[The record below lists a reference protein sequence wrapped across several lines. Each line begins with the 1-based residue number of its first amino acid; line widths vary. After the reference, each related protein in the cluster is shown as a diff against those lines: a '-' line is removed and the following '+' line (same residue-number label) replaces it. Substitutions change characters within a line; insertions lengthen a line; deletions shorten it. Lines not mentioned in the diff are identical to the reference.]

1 MIITRTIRALLAT
14 VLASVLALSASRGF
28 AQQASAPVVN
38 DALLL
43 RPPADSWVTYGH
55 GYDETHHSPLTQID
69 KGSVS
74 RLGLAWSVDVGND
87 GKIETTPIVWNGV
100 LYGTGAYSVVY
111 AIDIKTQTLKWRW
124 DPALVRG
131 GYPAGGPRFCCGPVN
146 RGVALYNGNVYVG
159 LLDGRLVALN
169 AGNGRMAW
177 TTQTTPQGSDY
188 SITGAPRVVKGKVII
203 GNGGAEYGGRGY
215 MSAYDAASGELKW
228 RFYVVPGDPSKP
240 FEDEAQERAA
250 KTWKGEWW
258 KIGGGGHPW
267 DGIAYDPEADLLYFG
282 TGNGAPWNQQ
292 HRSPGGGDNLYLSS
306 IVAVKPDTGKYV
318 WHYQTTPGD
327 NWDYN
332 AAQSLV
338 LANLTIQGRPRKVIM
353 QAPKNG
359 FFYVID
365 RITGEFISGAPF
377 VNVTWATGIDAKGR
391 PIEAANAR
399 YGATPTRL
407 TPGPGG
413 AHHWPPMAFNPAT
426 QLAYFI
432 GQENGSMYSQA
443 AGVDYQIGRWNTG
456 TNYDAVAR
464 GNGGAVGAAPNQTAA
479 VPPPPVVPPPVAGAT
494 AAAAVPPVDPIMRG
508 FLVGWDPIAQKAK
521 WRIASPGGGGSL
533 STAGGL
539 VFGSDSSGRFYAV
552 DAATGATLWE
562 TRLQSGVATP
572 VTYTFEGK
580 QYVSVMSGSSRG
592 RLYTFVLDGK
602 APTPGR

>member
-1 MIITRTIRALLAT
+1 MRKRHAIAATGLAVALLCSSGESP
-14 VLASVLALSASRGF
+14 L
-28 AQQASAPVVN
+28 AQQLSSPSV
-38 DALLL
+38 DEALLL
-43 RPPADSWVTYGH
+43 APPADAWITYGR
-55 GYDETHHSPLTQID
+55 GYDETHHSPLVEID
-69 KGSVS
+69 RSTVG

-87 GKIETTPIVWNGV
+87 GKIETTPIVWNGT

-111 AIDIKTQTLKWRW
+111 AIDLKTQTLEWRW

-146 RGVALYNGNVYVG
+146 RGVAIYRGNVYAG

-169 AGNGRMAW
+169 AETGRMVWAV
-177 TTQTTPQGSDY
+177 QTTPQGSDY
-188 SITGAPRVVKGKVII
+188 SITGAPRVIKGKVII

-215 MSAYDAASGELKW
+215 LSAYDAASGELAW
-228 RFYVVPGDPSKP
+228 RFYTVPGDPSKP

-282 TGNGAPWNQQ
+282 TGNGSPWNQE

-306 IVAVKPDTGKYV
+306 IVALRPETGKYV
-318 WHYQTTPGD
+318 WHFQTTPGD

-338 LANLTIQGRPRKVIM
+338 LADLTIQGRPRKVIM

-359 FFYVID
+359 FFYVLD

-377 VNVTWATGIDAKGR
+377 VNVTWATGLDPKGR

-399 YGATPTRL
+399 YGEAPTRL

-413 AHHWPPMAFNPAT
+413 AHHWPPMAFNPTT
-426 QLAYFI
+426 QLAYFV
-432 GQENGSMYSQA
+432 GQENGTLYSRA
-443 AGVDYQIGRWNTG
+443 PGVEYQVGRWNTG
-456 TNYDAVAR
+456 TNFDFVAR

-479 VPPPPVVPPPVAGAT
+479 APPP
-494 AAAAVPPVDPIMRG
+494 AAAAAASAVTVDPVMRG
-508 FLVGWDPIAQKAK
+508 FLVGWDPIAQKAR

-539 VFGSDSSGRFYAV
+539 VFGSDGTGRFYAL

-562 TRLQSGVATP
+562 TRLLPGVATP
-572 VTYTFEGK
+572 VTYMFEGK
-580 QYVSVMSGSSRG
+580 QYVSVMSGSTRG
-592 RLYTFVLDGK
+592 RIFTFVLDGK
-602 APTPGR
+602 TPMPSR